1 MGGRGTL
8 AVVNALIHG
17 LKVLGRSDFIT
28 GRLVAKW
35 CRGVEIERGRVISR
49 VSAAPDRSRSRS
61 PAPAALL
68 GGLGALKMDQW

>member
-28 GRLVAKW
+28 GRLLAKW
-35 CRGVEIERGRVISR
+35 CRGWKLNV
-49 VSAAPDRSRSRS
+49 
-61 PAPAALL
+61 
-68 GGLGALKMDQW
+68 GGLFRAFQPHLTEAEAEAPPLRPFSGALEL